1 MLDADD
7 NPKIGGFGLTETLT
21 PELSRDESLR
31 DYRESE
37 QHLRLPVRC
46 GDRYDMPYPLSSP
59 SKTKT
64 EHSLTC
70 IMQSKHTHTHT
81 HTHTSLISLTQLFP
95 NCHMT
100 STFKS
105 HPLFPVAPYRWCA
118 PEVLGR
124 TCFSTASDA
133 WSFGVVCIE
142 VFTAGTPP
150 YGAWPESK
158 VVAQVMNGYATSTPF
173 LCARDS
179 LEEVSGCIGTDI

>member
-81 HTHTSLISLTQLFP
+81 HTHFTHLTHATVSQLSYDVDIQI
-95 NCHMT
+95 T
-100 STFKS
+100 STFPRGAVQMVCSRSAWS
-105 HPLFPVAPYRWCA
+105 HVLQHR
-118 PEVLGR
+118 LGR
-124 TCFSTASDA
+124 MVVWCRLHRSLHRRNSTVWRMAREQGCRTSHER
-133 WSFGVVCIE
+133 VC
-142 VFTAGTPP
+142 
-150 YGAWPESK
+150 
-158 VVAQVMNGYATSTPF
+158 NLDPF
-173 LCARDS
+173 FVC
-179 LEEVSGCIGTDI
+179 